1 MDVRVLF
8 IFIFNLFF
16 LENSRCNVKLD
27 SLRNSNII
35 KSIIFKNIDEKYQFP
50 IININEKFFLS
61 FDDISNQDNDYYYKI
76 FHYDYNWTKSKLF
89 KNEYIHGFDNQRITE
104 IKSSFGTKQTYT
116 NYKLE
121 LPNGELKFLKTGNY
135 KIKIFNSDDKLVFE
149 RKFLIVDQKIKI
161 SSKINRSNIIN
172 NIATHQRINFIIEPI
187 DFFIQD
193 PENQIKIL
201 IIQNF
206 QWDKVI
212 NNIFPTFSINN
223 QIHYVNN
230 DFLEFEG
237 GNEYYY
243 FDNKDIRIENQN
255 ISYVSNDE
263 KYETYLYTNIEKRLY
278 PYAFDQDING
288 DFQIST
294 TLGDNFEIEADYS
307 YVHFSLAKNK
317 YKDDESIYVYG
328 NFNNYELSDENLMQ
342 FNPSL
347 DLFEKRILLKQGFYN
362 YKYILRK
369 NDSIKKNLIS
379 GSHYRTENS
388 YQILVYYKSPGS
400 NFFSLIGFDNL
411 NSFNINNSN
420 LSR

>member
-1 MDVRVLF
+1 MNVRVFVVF
-8 IFIFNLFF
+8 IINIFF
-16 LENSRCNVKLD
+16 LENSLCNVKLD
-27 SLRNSNII
+27 SLINYNII
-35 KSIIFKNIDEKYQFP
+35 KSIIFKNIDQNYQFP

-76 FHYDYNWTKSKLF
+76 YHYDYNWIKSKLF
-89 KNEYIHGFDNQRITE
+89 KNEYLHGFDNQRITQV
-104 IKSSFGTKQTYT
+104 KSSFGTKQTYN

-121 LPNGELKFLKTGNY
+121 LPNDDLKFLKTGNY
-135 KIKIFNSDDKLVFE
+135 KIKIFDINDKLIFE

-161 SSKINRSNIIN
+161 NSKINRSSIIN
-172 NIATHQRINFIIEPI
+172 NIGTHQRINFIIEPI

-193 PENQIKIL
+193 PENEIKIL

-206 QWDKVI
+206 QWDNI
-212 NNIFPTFSINN
+212 IDNIFPTFNINN

-230 DFLEFEG
+230 NLLEFEG
-237 GNEYYY
+237 GNEYYN
-243 FDNKDIRIENQN
+243 FDNKDIRVENQN

-263 KYETYLYTNIEKRLY
+263 KYQTYLYTNIEKKFY
-278 PYAFDQDING
+278 PYTFDQDING
-288 DFQIST
+288 DFKIST
-294 TLGDNFEIEADYS
+294 TLGNDWEIEADYS
-307 YVHFSLAKNK
+307 YVHFSLARSK
-317 YKDDESIYVYG
+317 YNVNESIYVYG
-328 NFNNYELSDENLMQ
+328 NFNNYELNEENLMK

-347 DLFEKRILLKQGFYN
+347 DLFEKSIFLKQGFYN
-362 YKYILRK
+362 YKYILKK

-388 YQILVYYKSPGS
+388 YQIFVYYKSPGS

-420 LSR
+420 LSQ

>member
-1 MDVRVLF
+1 
-8 IFIFNLFF
+8 
-16 LENSRCNVKLD
+16 VKLD
-27 SLRNSNII
+27 SLINNDRI
-35 KSIIFKNIDEKYQFP
+35 KSIIFKNTNEKYQFP

-61 FDDISNQDNDYYYKI
+61 FDDLSYLDNDYYYKI

-89 KNEYIHGFDNQRITE
+89 KNEYLQGIDNLRITE
-104 IKSSFGTKQTYT
+104 VNSSFGTKQIYN
-116 NYKLE
+116 NYKLV
-121 LPNGELKFLKTGNY
+121 LPNDELKFLKTGNY
-135 KIKIFNSDDKLVFE
+135 KIKIFNIDDKLIFE
-149 RKFLIVDQKIKI
+149 RKFLIVEQKVKI
-161 SSKINRSNIIN
+161 NSKINRSNIN
-172 NIATHQRINFIIEPI
+172 NNLGTHQRINFIIEPI

-206 QWDKVI
+206 QWDNVL
-212 NNIFPTFSINN
+212 NNIYPTFSINN

-230 DFLEFEG
+230 NLLEFEG
-237 GNEYYY
+237 GNEYYH
-243 FDNKDIRIENQN
+243 FDNKDIRVENQN
-255 ISYVSNDE
+255 ISYVNNDD
-263 KYETYLYTNIEKRLY
+263 KYQTYLYTNIEKKLY
-278 PYAFDQDING
+278 PYTFDQDING
-288 DFQIST
+288 DFKILT
-294 TLGDNFEIEADYS
+294 TLGNNSEIEADYS
-307 YVHFSLAKNK
+307 YVHFSLARSQ
-317 YKDDESIYVYG
+317 YKDNESVYVYG
-328 NFNNYELSDENLMQ
+328 NFNNYELSEENLMN

-362 YKYILRK
+362 YKYILKK

-379 GSHYRTENS
+379 GTHYRTENS

>member
-1 MDVRVLF
+1 MDIRVVL

-16 LENSRCNVKLD
+16 VESSSCNVKLD
-27 SLRNSNII
+27 SLINNDRI
-35 KSIIFKNIDEKYQFP
+35 KSIIFKNTNEKYQFP

-61 FDDISNQDNDYYYKI
+61 FDDLSYLDNDYYYKI

-89 KNEYIHGFDNQRITE
+89 KNEYLQGIDNLRITE
-104 IKSSFGTKQTYT
+104 VNSSFGTKQIYN
-116 NYKLE
+116 NYKLV
-121 LPNGELKFLKTGNY
+121 LPNDELKFLKTGNY
-135 KIKIFNSDDKLVFE
+135 KIKIFNIDDKLIFE
-149 RKFLIVDQKIKI
+149 RKFLIVEQKVKI
-161 SSKINRSNIIN
+161 NSKINRSNIN
-172 NIATHQRINFIIEPI
+172 NNLGTHQRINFIIEPI

-206 QWDKVI
+206 QWDNVL
-212 NNIFPTFSINN
+212 NNIYPTFSINN

-230 DFLEFEG
+230 NLLEFEG
-237 GNEYYY
+237 GNEYYH
-243 FDNKDIRIENQN
+243 FDNKDIRVENQN
-255 ISYVSNDE
+255 ISYVNNDD
-263 KYETYLYTNIEKRLY
+263 KYQTYLYTNIEKKLY
-278 PYAFDQDING
+278 PYTFDQDING
-288 DFQIST
+288 DFKILT
-294 TLGDNFEIEADYS
+294 TLGNNSEIEADYS
-307 YVHFSLAKNK
+307 YVHFSLARSQ
-317 YKDDESIYVYG
+317 YKDNESVYVYG
-328 NFNNYELSDENLMQ
+328 NFNNYELSEENLMN

-362 YKYILRK
+362 YKYILKK

-379 GSHYRTENS
+379 GTHYRTENS

>member
-1 MDVRVLF
+1 MDIRVVL

-16 LENSRCNVKLD
+16 VESSSCNVKLD
-27 SLRNSNII
+27 SLINNDRI
-35 KSIIFKNIDEKYQFP
+35 KSIIFKNTNEKYQFP

-61 FDDISNQDNDYYYKI
+61 FDDLSYLDNDYYYKI

-89 KNEYIHGFDNQRITE
+89 KNEYLQGIDNLRITE
-104 IKSSFGTKQTYT
+104 VNSSFGTKQIYN
-116 NYKLE
+116 NYKLV
-121 LPNGELKFLKTGNY
+121 LPNDELKFLKTGNY
-135 KIKIFNSDDKLVFE
+135 KIKIFNIDDKLIFE
-149 RKFLIVDQKIKI
+149 RKFLIVEQKVKI
-161 SSKINRSNIIN
+161 NSKINRSNIN
-172 NIATHQRINFIIEPI
+172 NNLGTHQRINFIIEPI

-206 QWDKVI
+206 QWDNVL
-212 NNIFPTFSINN
+212 NNIYPTFSINN

-230 DFLEFEG
+230 NLLEFEG
-237 GNEYYY
+237 GNEYYH
-243 FDNKDIRIENQN
+243 FDNKDIRVENQN
-255 ISYVSNDE
+255 ISYVNNDD
-263 KYETYLYTNIEKRLY
+263 KYQTYLYTNIEKKLY
-278 PYAFDQDING
+278 PYTFDQDING
-288 DFQIST
+288 DFKILT
-294 TLGDNFEIEADYS
+294 TLGNNSEIEADYS
-307 YVHFSLAKNK
+307 YVHFSLARSEYN
-317 YKDDESIYVYG
+317 DNESVFVYG
-328 NFNNYELSDENLMQ
+328 NFNNYELSEENLMN

-362 YKYILRK
+362 YKYILKK

-379 GSHYRTENS
+379 GTHYRTENS

>member
-1 MDVRVLF
+1 MDIRVVL

-16 LENSRCNVKLD
+16 VESSSCNVKLD
-27 SLRNSNII
+27 SLINNDRI
-35 KSIIFKNIDEKYQFP
+35 KSIIFKNTNEKYQFP

-61 FDDISNQDNDYYYKI
+61 FDDLSYLDNDYYYKI

-89 KNEYIHGFDNQRITE
+89 KNEYLQGIDNLRITE
-104 IKSSFGTKQTYT
+104 VNSSFGTKQIYN
-116 NYKLE
+116 NYKLV
-121 LPNGELKFLKTGNY
+121 LPNDELKFLKTGNY
-135 KIKIFNSDDKLVFE
+135 KIKIFNIDDKLIFE
-149 RKFLIVDQKIKI
+149 RKFLIVEQKVKI
-161 SSKINRSNIIN
+161 NSKINRSNIN
-172 NIATHQRINFIIEPI
+172 NNLGTHQRINFIIEPI

-206 QWDKVI
+206 QWDNVL
-212 NNIFPTFSINN
+212 NNIYPTFSINN

-230 DFLEFEG
+230 NLLEFEG
-237 GNEYYY
+237 GNEYYH
-243 FDNKDIRIENQN
+243 FDNKDIRVENQN
-255 ISYVSNDE
+255 ISYVNNDD
-263 KYETYLYTNIEKRLY
+263 KYQTYLYTNIEKKLY
-278 PYAFDQDING
+278 PYTFDQDING
-288 DFQIST
+288 DFKILT
-294 TLGDNFEIEADYS
+294 TLGNNSEIEADYS
-307 YVHFSLAKNK
+307 YVHFSLARSEYN
-317 YKDDESIYVYG
+317 DNESVYVYG
-328 NFNNYELSDENLMQ
+328 NFNNYELSEENLMN

-362 YKYILRK
+362 YKYILKK

-379 GSHYRTENS
+379 GTHYRTENS